1 MRLRLAGFCAAWLL
15 IVVGD
20 FTQAADVSCLSLE
33 RIVNA
38 RNGNHYTRSGA
49 IRQSLSRCFGRAGNA
64 KKEIRYF
71 KAALT
76 RWERE
81 GKLKSFLA
89 YKYEEFSALL
99 EDRNRLREAWDARRY
114 ADDLRMAR

>member
-1 MRLRLAGFCAAWLL
+1 MIHRVAGVYAVLFLFNAVSISHASE
-15 IVVGD
+15 
-20 FTQAADVSCLSLE
+20 VSCLSLE
-33 RIVNA
+33 RIVNE
-38 RNGNHYTRSGA
+38 RGGNHYTRSGA
-49 IRQSLSRCFGRAGNA
+49 IRQSLSRCFGRVGNA
-64 KKEIRYF
+64 DKAIRYF
-71 KAALT
+71 KAALN

-89 YKYEEFSALL
+89 YKYEELSDLL

>member
-1 MRLRLAGFCAAWLL
+1 MLL
-15 IVVGD
+15 INTVSISN
-20 FTQAADVSCLSLE
+20 ASEASCLTLE
-33 RIVNA
+33 AIVNGPT
-38 RNGNHYTRSGA
+38 GNRYTRSGA
-49 IRQSLSRCFGRAGNA
+49 ARQSLSRCFGRAGNA
-64 KKEIRYF
+64 DKEIRYF
-71 KAALT
+71 KAALI

-114 ADDLRMAR
+114 ADDLRMAW